1 MFPDRT
7 KIARFFVCIFTE
19 NKSDFWV
26 FRGGRQCKKS
36 SNKNSLASSSQYC
49 KCHTSQFVWHLWRI
63 FLSKECVYNSSWI
76 HKSVKSYVLEDESI
90 CASVIHKL
98 CFQILSS
105 RRISFFI
112 SMDFILGC
120 FFQGLLLLPLL
131 LSRRLGFSRFV
142 EATVSRCVL
151 ESLTFVST
159 LFESFEPYSWYS
171 TVGLEDSKYLLSK
184 FSSFLRNLL
193 NRNSPSTHY
202 LSKFSWK

>member
-1 MFPDRT
+1 MFVDRT
-7 KIARFFVCIFTE
+7 NIARFFVCILTE
-19 NKSDFWV
+19 KQILFWV
-26 FRGGRQCKKS
+26 FHGGGNAKS
-36 SNKNSLASSSQYC
+36 HQTRVLSQSSSQYC
-49 KCHTSQFVWHLWRI
+49 KCHSSQFVWHLWRS
-63 FLSKECVYNSSWI
+63 FLSKECVYTSSWI
-76 HKSVKSYVLEDESI
+76 HYGVKSYVLEDESI

-112 SMDFILGC
+112 AMDFILGC

-142 EATVSRCVL
+142 ETTVSRCVL

-184 FSSFLRNLL
+184 FSSFLRNLFE
-193 NRNSPSTHY
+193 P
-202 LSKFSWK
+202 